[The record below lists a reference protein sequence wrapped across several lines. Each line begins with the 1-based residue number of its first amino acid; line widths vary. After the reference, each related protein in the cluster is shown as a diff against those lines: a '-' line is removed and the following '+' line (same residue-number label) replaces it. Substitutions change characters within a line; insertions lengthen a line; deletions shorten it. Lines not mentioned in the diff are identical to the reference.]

1 MPNYSSQ
8 NACIDKGSTRYGAK
22 LAAMTLSCGYLREIS
37 EGDFI
42 VTHTLVEIGKQRGG
56 LGGNDGGFAVGSGEG
71 VDGGEGLPVRGDD
84 NFHRAG
90 RRTRANRYAQE
101 PFEALQLRLYGLLKM
116 VQVRVRERMRLLG

>member
-8 NACIDKGSTRYGAK
+8 NARIDKGSARYVAK
-22 LAAMTLSCGYLREIS
+22 LAAMTLSCGNPREVS

-42 VTHTLVEIGKQRGG
+42 VTHTLVEIGEQRGG
-56 LGGNDGGFAVGSGEG
+56 LGGNYGGFAVGSGEG

-90 RRTRANRYAQE
+90 YWTDANRYAEE
-101 PFEALQLRLYGLLKM
+101 PGEVLQLRLDRLVEM
-116 VQVRVRERMRLLG
+116 VQVGVGESRRGLG

>member
-84 NFHRAG
+84 NFDCAREW
-90 RRTRANRYAQE
+90 TRANCCAEE
-101 PFEALQLRLYGLLKM
+101 PFAALQLRLYGLLEM
-116 VQVRVRERMRLLG
+116 VQVGVGERRRGLG

>member
-8 NACIDKGSTRYGAK
+8 NARIDKGSARYGAK
-22 LAAMTLSCGYLREIS
+22 LAAMTLSCGNLREIS

-56 LGGNDGGFAVGSGEG
+56 LAGNDGGFAVGSGEG
-71 VDGGEGLPVRGDD
+71 VYGGEGLPVRRDD

-90 RRTRANRYAQE
+90 YRTDANRYAEE
-101 PFEALQLRLYGLLKM
+101 PVEVLQLRLDSLVKM
-116 VQVRVRERMRLLG
+116 VQVGVGKRRRGLG